1 MKRIAPYIQLT
12 IAALVIVSCT
22 ARAPQAEQ
30 PDRSIHSENAAE
42 TNESS
47 LANGGTAA
55 RGTQIDQAV
64 PLPDPADP
72 ANELAGGSETTERVV
87 RPADNAELQRKFPE
101 TFFLHGP
108 EKGNRIALTFDDG
121 PDIRFTPQVLDIL
134 QKYDTKATFFLL
146 GSRAD
151 GLPEITQRIHR
162 EGHAIGSHT
171 YWHPKLVKEG
181 VERMKWE
188 LAETDKALKRTAG
201 MKPRMFRPPY
211 GALTE
216 ELMTELVKMKY
227 KVIGWNVDSLDWKQI
242 DSATIQDIVLSQLR
256 PGSIVLMHSAGNWDQ
271 DLSGMVQALDA
282 LIPRLQQEGY
292 TFVTVPELLGIPE
305 KR

>member
-1 MKRIAPYIQLT
+1 MKRMALYIQLAV
-12 IAALVIVSCT
+12 IAFFIVSC
-22 ARAPQAEQ
+22 AGQAPQAQQ
-30 PDRSIHSENAAE
+30 PERSM
-42 TNESS
+42 TD
-47 LANGGTAA
+47 GPAA
-55 RGTQIDQAV
+55 RGTQMNEAA
-64 PLPDPADP
+64 PLPGPSDPSDP
-72 ANELAGGSETTERVV
+72 SSELAGGPETTERVQQ
-87 RPADNAELQRKFPE
+87 PADNIELQRKFPKS
-101 TFFLHGP
+101 FFLHGP
-108 EKGNRIALTFDDG
+108 AQGNRIALSFDDG
-121 PDIRFTPQVLDIL
+121 PDARFTPQVLDIL
-134 QKYDTKATFFLL
+134 QKYNVKATFFLL
-146 GSRAD
+146 GSRVD
-151 GLPEITQRIHR
+151 GLPELTRRIRR

-181 VERMKWE
+181 LERMKWE

-201 MKPRMFRPPY
+201 MKPRMFRAPY

-242 DSATIQDIVLSQLR
+242 DSETIQNNVLSQLR

-282 LIPRLQQEGY
+282 LIPRLEQEGY
-292 TFVTVPELLGIPE
+292 KFVTVPELLGIRE